1 MYNTQTGCT
10 TNEKRR
16 DEPKKMHDLKQKNKA
31 LKKCSHELTILNE
44 IAQTLNESVD
54 LHALLDRALR
64 RVADLLHLKTG
75 WILLFD
81 EKSGEPYT
89 AAALNLPPGL
99 QKEPER
105 MNGECYCLDVFKSGN
120 MDDAANVGVVK
131 CSRLHELTLANE
143 DNAGLSY
150 HASIPLITHEKNGD
164 EEISRLGMLNVASSQ
179 WRRLT
184 NEELGLLYT
193 IGEIL
198 SVAIE
203 RARLHARRLESA
215 QTEERLRLAR
225 EIHDTIAQNFSAIAF
240 QLEAAK
246 AHLADSE
253 NSDKVEKNIDA
264 SLELAHKGLEELR
277 RSVHNLR
284 SASLEGRTLS
294 DAIASLVDEYN
305 TRSSTDFRLKSDLPE
320 NADRLSP
327 SIETGVYR
335 IVEEALQ
342 NIHRHADAERATL
355 TIKISENVFILTIE
369 DNGIG
374 FDYNRI
380 IKTDKKFGL
389 IGMRERINILGGS
402 HRLESLP
409 GAGTRIHVRIPLSQ
423 QYPTSSRLENEKR

>member
-1 MYNTQTGCT
+1 
-10 TNEKRR
+10 
-16 DEPKKMHDLKQKNKA
+16 
-31 LKKCSHELTILNE
+31 
-44 IAQTLNESVD
+44 
-54 LHALLDRALR
+54 
-64 RVADLLHLKTG
+64 
-75 WILLFD
+75 
-81 EKSGEPYT
+81 
-89 AAALNLPPGL
+89 
-99 QKEPER
+99 
-105 MNGECYCLDVFKSGN
+105 
-120 MDDAANVGVVK
+120 
-131 CSRLHELTLANE
+131 
-143 DNAGLSY
+143 
-150 HASIPLITHEKNGD
+150 
-164 EEISRLGMLNVASSQ
+164 MLNVASSQ

-327 SIETGVYR
+327 SIET
-335 IVEEALQ
+335 
-342 NIHRHADAERATL
+342 
-355 TIKISENVFILTIE
+355 
-369 DNGIG
+369 
-374 FDYNRI
+374 
-380 IKTDKKFGL
+380 
-389 IGMRERINILGGS
+389 
-402 HRLESLP
+402 
-409 GAGTRIHVRIPLSQ
+409 
-423 QYPTSSRLENEKR
+423 